1 MAKKKSQDADY
12 TRFSLPQPHHPSTQP
27 KANSE
32 TAPPET
38 PPPDEAQSDE
48 AQSAEAQ
55 SAEAEP
61 GQAPPQQAT
70 PQQSSSRGSAVLR
83 GPNEDGVVT
92 LTMNRPDRL
101 NAINPDFIA
110 DFVAALGEIAEDR
123 AVRAVVL
130 TGAGRAFC
138 SGADLKQTG
147 EMPEG
152 RSRVGWVYDAQLDLA
167 KLMLRLYEL
176 PQPVIAAVNGP
187 AVGGGLAIALHCD
200 VRLASPAARFGSVF
214 IKVGLSSLD
223 VGTSYL
229 LPKIVGVG
237 HARELMLTGKIIEAE
252 EAARIGLANRIVPA
266 DQLLSQAQALAAEI
280 ASNNEYGVW
289 MTKTGLN
296 AVLDAPSLRHAL
308 EIENRT
314 QVLGTFTG
322 NMAEASK
329 AFREGRPPN
338 WNPY

>member
-1 MAKKKSQDADY
+1 MAKKKSQDSDY
-12 TRFSLPQPHHPSTQP
+12 TRFSLPQPHHPSTQQ
-27 KANSE
+27 KTDDE
-32 TAPPET
+32 ET
-38 PPPDEAQSDE
+38 PPASVT
-48 AQSAEAQ
+48 
-55 SAEAEP
+55 
-61 GQAPPQQAT
+61 T
-70 PQQSSSRGSAVLR
+70 PESSITGSVANESPSVLKGTNEGGVAV
-83 GPNEDGVVT
+83 
-92 LTMNRPDRL
+92 LTMNRPERL
-101 NAINPDFIA
+101 NAISSDFIA
-110 DFVAALGEIAEDR
+110 DFVAALDEIAEDR
-123 AVRAVVL
+123 TVRAVVL

-152 RSRVGWVYDAQLDLA
+152 RSRVGWVYDAQIDLA

-200 VRLASPAARFGSVF
+200 VRIASPEARFGSVF

-229 LPKIVGVG
+229 LPRIVGIG
-237 HARELMLTGKIIEAE
+237 HARELMLTGRIIEAE
-252 EAARIGLANRIVPA
+252 EAARINLANRVVPA
-266 DQLLSQAQALAAEI
+266 DRLLTEAKALAAEI
-280 ASNNEYGVW
+280 AANNEYGVW

-296 AVLDAPSLRHAL
+296 AVLDAPSHRHAL

-322 NMAEASK
+322 NMAEASQ
-329 AFREGRPPN
+329 AFREGRPPT
-338 WNPY
+338 WKPY

>member
-12 TRFSLPQPHHPSTQP
+12 TRFSLPQPHHPSNQP
-27 KANSE
+27 KADNE
-32 TAPPET
+32 AAPPEK
-38 PPPDEAQSDE
+38 PPSEEAQPRQ
-48 AQSAEAQ
+48 AQSPSQE
-55 SAEAEP
+55 
-61 GQAPPQQAT
+61 
-70 PQQSSSRGSAVLR
+70 SAVLR
-83 GPNEDGVVT
+83 GPNEDGVVV

-101 NAINPDFIA
+101 NAISPDFIA
-110 DFVAALGEIAEDR
+110 DFVAALDEIAEDR

-167 KLMLRLYEL
+167 KLMLRLYEM

-229 LPKIVGVG
+229 LPKIVGIG

-266 DQLLSQAQALAAEI
+266 EHFLSQAQALAAEI

-322 NMAEASK
+322 NMAEAGK